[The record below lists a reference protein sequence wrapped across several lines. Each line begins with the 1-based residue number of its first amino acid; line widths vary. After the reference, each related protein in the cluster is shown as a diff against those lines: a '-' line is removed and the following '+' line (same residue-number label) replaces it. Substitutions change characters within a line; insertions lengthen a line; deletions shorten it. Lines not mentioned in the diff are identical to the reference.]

1 MLEQPLPRI
10 FFDTSV
16 VIAGTASMK
25 GASYILMQLA
35 GLTLIDGRIS
45 PEVRLEAERN
55 VALKM
60 TAALPALRI
69 LLREALKEG
78 PSPSEAEF
86 NTAAAYAHPKDMIIL
101 ASAVAQNC
109 QYLVTLNEK
118 DFWPPPAIIKIVR
131 PGELLRAVRRQLT
144 QLEEE

>member
-1 MLEQPLPRI
+1 MAEHQRPSI

-16 VIAGTASMK
+16 VIAGAFSIK

-45 PEVRLEAERN
+45 LEVRLEAERN
-55 VALKM
+55 VTLKM
-60 TAALPALRI
+60 AAALPALHI
-69 LLREALKEG
+69 LLREALQKG
-78 PSPSEAEF
+78 PSPSEDEF
-86 NTAAAYAHPKDMIIL
+86 NPVATYAHPKDIVIL

-118 DFWPPPAIIKIVR
+118 DFWPPPTIIKVVR
-131 PGELLRAVRRQLT
+131 PGELLRVVRRRLT